1 MKNILKIT
9 TLLLLLSS
17 CEPNITKIVEGENNG
32 IITVKSGPL
41 QSEIEI
47 KEFDY
52 KGHTYIYTY
61 VHNGVSSTHAGH
73 CKCNDKQD
81 GY

>member
-17 CEPNITKIVEGENNG
+17 CESTITKTKEGENNG
-32 IITVKSGPL
+32 IITVKSGPF

-47 KEFDY
+47 KEFEY

-61 VHNGVSSTHAGH
+61 VHNGISSTHAGH
-73 CKCNDKQD
+73 CKCNNK
-81 GY
+81 

>member
-17 CEPNITKIVEGENNG
+17 CESTITKTKEGENNG
-32 IITVKSGPL
+32 TIIEGYGFLENQRS
-41 QSEIEI
+41 I
-47 KEFDY
+47 KEFEY

-73 CKCNDKQD
+73 CKCNDKK
-81 GY
+81 